1 MDTATIR
8 GFFSVLPKQTPELGL
23 AACTDR
29 LSSREPQSKNGANG
43 EEAADA
49 LGEAAD
55 KGTDDALKAE
65 GLHDSFA
72 AVVFPGY
79 PVTPRV
85 WIAYQGPEKSGYLD
99 GSDEAVATAGDV
111 APILLKKASP

>member
-1 MDTATIR
+1 
-8 GFFSVLPKQTPELGL
+8 
-23 AACTDR
+23 
-29 LSSREPQSKNGANG
+29 
-43 EEAADA
+43 
-49 LGEAAD
+49 
-55 KGTDDALKAE
+55 
-65 GLHDSFA
+65 
-72 AVVFPGY
+72 VVFPGY